1 MEVSAKAK
9 YIRMSPRKVRLVV
22 DVVRGMSIAEAQQQL
37 QFMNKAAAVPVLK
50 VLNSAVANAEHN
62 FKLKSEKLFV
72 KTITA
77 DGGPTLHRWKARA
90 RGRAAPIRKRTTHI
104 VVTLA
109 EKGKTEEP
117 KEEKK
122 TEKKTVKKEAKKETK
137 KVVKKTSTKKPV
149 AKKPAAK
156 KTTKKVEKK

>member
-22 DVVRGMSIAEAQQQL
+22 DVVRGMGLAEAQQQL
-37 QFMNKAAAVPVLK
+37 QFMNKAAALPVLK
-50 VLNSAVANAEHN
+50 LINSAAANAEHN
-62 FKLKSEKLFV
+62 FKLKPETLFV

-104 VVTLA
+104 KVVLD
-109 EKGKTEEP
+109 EVGKETEEP
-117 KEEKK
+117 K
-122 TEKKTVKKEAKKETK
+122 
-137 KVVKKTSTKKPV
+137 KPE
-149 AKKPAAK
+149 
-156 KTTKKVEKK
+156 KKVEKKEVKKSPSAKASGDKPAKKAIKKAEKK